1 MSALPVTHPYD
12 WSKATEEDGNETYTV
27 KWKVQTTHALDG
39 PDVAWNAA
47 GLPLCG
53 SSLNIGN
60 TVNPWAFFQCKGDA
74 KLLNVEASRKLWDMT
89 TVFSTRPNRR
99 CQDSKISDPLL
110 EPHRVKG
117 SFAQVLEETR
127 VDKDGNPLQNTV
139 LEPYKGPECQFVH
152 SRPVVELEMNVA
164 WINLAWMAEYA
175 DAVNSNVQWSQPAR
189 TIKCT
194 VGPWE
199 RVLYG
204 TCSYYFVVKFT
215 FELRYETWDF
225 QPWNRATRYVL
236 PGKTAPW
243 DPDTDF
249 ANFKTATEENTIGM
263 VAATTGYATTTANR
277 LNFRIFRERDF
288 SIVGWP
294 PSLL

>member
-1 MSALPVTHPYD
+1 MSAKPVTHPYD
-12 WSKATEEDGNETYTV
+12 WHKATEEDGNETYTL
-27 KWKVQTTHALDG
+27 KWKVETTSRLDG
-39 PDVAWNAA
+39 PDVAWSAA

-53 SSLNIGN
+53 SSLNVGN

-89 TVFSTRPNRR
+89 TVFSTRPIKR

-117 SFAQVLEETR
+117 TFAQTMEEALA
-127 VDKDGNPLQNTV
+127 DKDGDPIENTV
-139 LEPYKGPECQFVH
+139 KQRFTGPQVQIPR
-152 SRPVVELEMNVA
+152 SRPVVEVEMNVA

-175 DAVNSNVQWSQPAR
+175 DAVNSNVQWGQPIR

-204 TCSYYFVVKFT
+204 TCSYYFVVRFT
-215 FELRYETWDF
+215 FELKYETWDLKLPNLANRVRVNASD
-225 QPWNRATRYVL
+225 PWTYKAHKLV
-236 PGKTAPW
+236 
-243 DPDTDF
+243 D
-249 ANFKTATEENTIGM
+249 EENSTTF
-263 VAATTGYATTTANR
+263 VDATTGYATTTANF
-277 LNFRIFRERDF
+277 LTFRVLKERDF

-294 PSLL
+294 PSLI